1 MRKYKPLKL
10 EYRYIVAAIY
20 AVVLFLDR
28 LDLTIVNIALPTIA
42 KYFHIP
48 ISQTE
53 WVNNAY
59 LLALTISIPISSW
72 IGDRFGNKKIFI
84 FATLFFGGA
93 SFLCAFAPNI
103 TALAI
108 LRFIQGLG
116 GGIIVPVGMTMVYRV
131 FKPSEYASVTSFI
144 FMPTLIAPAISPALG
159 GLMIHYAGWEW
170 VFLFALPLC
179 FIAAIA
185 AIFMIKEQPYTF
197 NDPLDWHGFILS
209 SCALMSMLYFISSL
223 GNSNNY
229 FKIFGLLLSTIFF
242 IYRFIKH
249 ETQIKFPLIDLKF
262 FQNKLFVQANLIQ
275 LAFQICHYGSMFL
288 IAMYLQVAAGMSALS
303 AGLIMGTQAIGAIC
317 ISRFTVKLFHKSGPS
332 LPIIV
337 GFCGVAVFTS
347 CILCITNT
355 GMIKTGIAILFVRG
369 LFSGLCGNP
378 IQTSGIIGFAK
389 EDVGRANSIFNTC
402 RQIAISIGIAL
413 ASLLIN
419 FGFKIYHLEGLK
431 TLHAN
436 YHAGFYYAFILIPI
450 VCCLGIIVTL
460 QIDNKKILD
469 IIEHHKANP

>member
-1 MRKYKPLKL
+1 
-10 EYRYIVAAIY
+10 
-20 AVVLFLDR
+20 
-28 LDLTIVNIALPTIA
+28 
-42 KYFHIP
+42 
-48 ISQTE
+48 
-53 WVNNAY
+53 
-59 LLALTISIPISSW
+59 
-72 IGDRFGNKKIFI
+72 
-84 FATLFFGGA
+84 
-93 SFLCAFAPNI
+93 
-103 TALAI
+103 
-108 LRFIQGLG
+108 
-116 GGIIVPVGMTMVYRV
+116 
-131 FKPSEYASVTSFI
+131 
-144 FMPTLIAPAISPALG
+144 
-159 GLMIHYAGWEW
+159 
-170 VFLFALPLC
+170 
-179 FIAAIA
+179 
-185 AIFMIKEQPYTF
+185 
-197 NDPLDWHGFILS
+197 
-209 SCALMSMLYFISSL
+209 
-223 GNSNNY
+223 
-229 FKIFGLLLSTIFF
+229 
-242 IYRFIKH
+242 
-249 ETQIKFPLIDLKF
+249 
-262 FQNKLFVQANLIQ
+262 
-275 LAFQICHYGSMFL
+275 MFL

-347 CILCITNT
+347 CILCITNA

-389 EDVGRANSIFNTC
+389 EDVGRANSIFNIC